1 MALNSSLKWKYTLQT
16 TFILLL
22 LFNPIAFKLVHSLL
36 SPLLGPIANSS
47 GCPTFMGLIV
57 HAIVFTL
64 VLRLKM
70 GA

>member
-1 MALNSSLKWKYTLQT
+1 MALNSTLKWKYTLQT

-22 LFNPIAFKLVHSLL
+22 LFNPWAFKLVNSLV
-36 SPLLGPIANSS
+36 SPLVGPIATSS
-47 GCPTFMGLIV
+47 GCPNFMGLII